1 MSSLLST
8 STPCTITCF
17 VDDYILNK
25 DHESVA
31 ETCNGTI
38 SLPNL
43 EKILGENL
51 LTDLGSNTSA
61 MTNIKSALFSHGFTA
76 APASNTLQHL
86 LNSVPEDELP
96 KLGLGFAACTGL
108 LPTKLLNNPLLSSS
122 IAALVH
128 ESITQLKLVLS
139 PDACVLGILEG
150 TYRSKTNG
158 IKWLHDDEHRT
169 TLHHFQKSLFPSS
182 RAFYMDLINQSSA
195 DQSTAIFARYELLVL
210 KMKKIAP
217 LLRLPK
223 SLTIDDNQ
231 NGLETLDLL
240 QFTKNIIS
248 AIDVYH
254 YQCEL
259 DNTLLENEII
269 LDVVNVWIPRARKR
283 LLVLPFQYRDDNGVT
298 SSTFQP
304 FQPGDTRPTL
314 KEITSVGHQNNL
326 ESFSKGISLMFFSI
340 NVLHQVLEGEE
351 IELCNQGSAE
361 TRYLTLT
368 LRKDTHQYCLRRDS
382 CLSTFRQRR
391 IAKETKM

>member
-1 MSSLLST
+1 MST

-17 VDDYILNK
+17 VDDYTPNK

-31 ETCNGTI
+31 KTFTGTV

-43 EKILGENL
+43 EKLLGADL
-51 LTDLGSNTSA
+51 QTDLGSNTSA
-61 MTNIKSALFSHGFTA
+61 LAHITSALFSHGVTA

-86 LNSVPEDELP
+86 LNSVPEEELP
-96 KLGLGFAACTGL
+96 KVGVGFAACTGL
-108 LPTKLLNNPLLSSS
+108 LPTQLLENPLLPSS

-128 ESITQLKLVLS
+128 DSIAQLKLVLS
-139 PDACVLGILEG
+139 PDACILGILEG

-182 RAFYMDLINQSSA
+182 RAFYVDLIHQSSA
-195 DQSTAIFARYELLVL
+195 AQSKAIFARYELLVL
-210 KMKKIAP
+210 QMKSIAP
-217 LLRLPK
+217 LLILPQ
-223 SLTIDDNQ
+223 SLRVEDNE

-240 QFTKNIIS
+240 QFTKNIVA

-254 YQCEL
+254 NQCEL
-259 DNTLLENEII
+259 NNTLLENEII

-283 LLVLPFQYRDDNGVT
+283 LLVLPFRCREDNGNT
-298 SSTFQP
+298 TSTFQP
-304 FQPGDTRPTL
+304 FQPGDTRPTW
-314 KEITSVGHQNNL
+314 KEIESAGYQNNF
-326 ESFSKGISLMFFSI
+326 ESFSSGISLLFFARH
-340 NVLHQVLEGEE
+340 VLHQVLEGKE
-351 IELCNQGSAE
+351 IELCNRGSAE

-391 IAKETKM
+391 IAKETKS